1 MDDFLKKYKP
11 FSRECFDHVRS
22 LSEYTA
28 EQEQKKKDAR
38 DWSHKHIHDYQLSDE
53 EIATVN

>member
-28 EQEQKKKDAR
+28 EQEQKKKMQETGVTN
-38 DWSHKHIHDYQLSDE
+38 IFMT
-53 EIATVN
+53 IN